1 MEHYAQRPNLVVLT
15 GPNGTGKKKLAK
27 LLERELMNCGRY
39 VYYMGMG
46 SYLYGVGADTKK
58 ADIPNHQEQI
68 RRFGEV
74 ANLMLDAGMILI
86 VTATGLTQSDYK
98 IMKTV
103 VEREFEVIWVGNEV
117 TTDISADMHLADKDY
132 EKSIYKIKNM
142 LKDTGAIF
150 KA

>member
-1 MEHYAQRPNLVVLT
+1 MF
-15 GPNGTGKKKLAK
+15 
-27 LLERELMNCGRY
+27 
-39 VYYMGMG
+39 
-46 SYLYGVGADTKK
+46 
-58 ADIPNHQEQI
+58 PNHQEQI

-103 VEREFEVIWVGNEV
+103 VEREFEIIWVGKEV

-142 LKDTGAIF
+142 LKDFSQTRMEKKF
-150 KA
+150 K